1 MTKGAV
7 MLLVLFITV
16 LSAVSEAHRPGNRA
30 LAHGRRP
37 GADPVAPTHLHFYF
51 HDSSRGT
58 PPTSVRVAGPAK
70 PSLQT
75 LFGAVYVMD
84 DPLTERPEL
93 GSAAVGRAQGFY
105 IGADQTAMGFLQVM
119 NLVLTSGAYNGSSL
133 TVLGRNFPLA
143 EVREMPIVG
152 GTGAFRFARGY
163 AQART
168 YSMNTKTGDANVE
181 YDVYVMH

>member
-1 MTKGAV
+1 MAKGAV

-37 GADPVAPTHLHFYF
+37 GADPLAPTHLHFYF
-51 HDSSRGT
+51 HDSSTGAS
-58 PPTSVRVAGPAK
+58 PSAMRVAGPK
-70 PSLQT
+70 NVPLQT

-84 DPLTERPEL
+84 DPLTVGPDPR
-93 GSAAVGRAQGFY
+93 SAAVGRAQGLY
-105 IGADQTAMGFLQVM
+105 IGADQTSTGFLQAM
-119 NLVLTSGAYNGSSL
+119 NLVLTSGPYNGSSL
-133 TVLGRNFPLA
+133 TVLGRNNPYA
-143 EVREMPIVG
+143 DVREMPITG

-168 YSMNTKTGDANVE
+168 YSMDLKTGDANVE

>member
-1 MTKGAV
+1 MAKGV
-7 MLLVLFITV
+7 VVLLVLFTA
-16 LSAVSEAHRPGNRA
+16 LSAVSGAHRPGNRA

-37 GADPVAPTHLHFYF
+37 GADPAAQTHLHFYF
-51 HDSSRGT
+51 HDSSRGAS
-58 PPTSVRVAGPAK
+58 PSAMRVAGPANE
-70 PSLQT
+70 PLQT

-84 DPLTERPEL
+84 DPLTEKPEL
-93 GSAAVGRAQGFY
+93 GSAAVGRAQGVY
-105 IGADQTAMGFLQVM
+105 IGADQTAMGFLQIM
-119 NLVLTSGAYNGSSL
+119 NLVLTSAPYNGSSL

-143 EVREMPIVG
+143 KVREMPIVG

-168 YSMNTKTGDANVE
+168 YSMNIKTGDANVE